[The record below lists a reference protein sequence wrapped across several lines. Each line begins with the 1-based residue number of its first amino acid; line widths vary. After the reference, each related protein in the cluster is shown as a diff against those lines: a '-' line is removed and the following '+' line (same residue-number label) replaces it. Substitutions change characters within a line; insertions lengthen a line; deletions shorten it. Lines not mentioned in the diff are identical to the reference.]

1 MVRKASGGR
10 PAHLILHFITSRHA
24 SQPTPATPLEATRTR
39 GDPHRPPD
47 LCIPSP
53 CAESTA
59 ATTTFALLVASPPL
73 RCGRAEPTAAAAQPA
88 PQSQARGFWKLP
100 SHLVGWSP
108 TTQIARPRLLRRQPG
123 RCRLCPRYD
132 RRIRALGWVVFGLPH
147 RPHTHTSLG
156 PAVSPRPWSTPP
168 PGHAPPPPIA
178 HGTYAS
184 HHAPS
189 RPFPFR
195 LPIQFSP
202 RFPPVALLLLL
213 LLQEFFFFLCV
224 LTNSHDDHCSMRMQA
239 PFRLRKWN
247 ELTSPVRFGD
257 SSVRRSPCQ
266 DKQRER
272 ERERARASGGRE
284 GKGRDGTREGTSQR
298 WRAVRFPAVRCS
310 FDGRHLPNGRLP
322 AVPHTATA
330 GLLHAHARL
339 SSAAAPT
346 PPAAPQS
353 SSFLLRFASVP
364 FPSPPLPTSP
374 ASSGLAVA
382 APTAEPALAPAAIR
396 INSSVQIRL
405 D

>member
-1 MVRKASGGR
+1 VQSQQLQQHNPHRKA
-10 PAHLILHFITSRHA
+10 RHA
-24 SQPTPATPLEATRTR
+24 ASGSFPLIWLVGHPRPKSPARGSSAASQAGVVSALGTTAGFGRWGCFWSPPPATPTHPHQPRPRRLSKTLVDSSARACPPTADRTR
-39 GDPHRPPD
+39 YVRFTSCS
-47 LCIPSP
+47 LPSLP
-53 CAESTA
+53 FSLTNSILTTISTCR
-59 ATTTFALLVASPPL
+59 F
-73 RCGRAEPTAAAAQPA
+73 AAAAA
-88 PQSQARGFWKLP
+88 AAR
-100 SHLVGWSP
+100 V
-108 TTQIARPRLLRRQPG
+108 
-123 RCRLCPRYD
+123 
-132 RRIRALGWVVFGLPH
+132 
-147 RPHTHTSLG
+147 
-156 PAVSPRPWSTPP
+156 
-168 PGHAPPPPIA
+168 
-178 HGTYAS
+178 
-184 HHAPS
+184 
-189 RPFPFR
+189 
-195 LPIQFSP
+195 
-202 RFPPVALLLLL
+202 
-213 LLQEFFFFLCV
+213 FFFFVCV

-239 PFRLRKWN
+239 PVRLRKWN

>member
-213 LLQEFFFFLCV
+213 LLQEFFFFFVCAYQF
-224 LTNSHDDHCSMRMQA
+224 S
-239 PFRLRKWN
+239 
-247 ELTSPVRFGD
+247 
-257 SSVRRSPCQ
+257 RRSLLDANASSCSIAEMERTHLTCAIRRFISSPLAVPRQ
-266 DKQRER
+266 AERER
-272 ERERARASGGRE
+272 ERES
-284 GKGRDGTREGTSQR
+284 
-298 WRAVRFPAVRCS
+298 
-310 FDGRHLPNGRLP
+310 
-322 AVPHTATA
+322 
-330 GLLHAHARL
+330 
-339 SSAAAPT
+339 
-346 PPAAPQS
+346 
-353 SSFLLRFASVP
+353 
-364 FPSPPLPTSP
+364 
-374 ASSGLAVA
+374 
-382 APTAEPALAPAAIR
+382 
-396 INSSVQIRL
+396 
-405 D
+405 